1 MFDKFFSTSY
11 DQMNKIYKIID
22 YKFKTYKNKHNKT
35 FGSDFKVII
44 MSNCN
49 DIAQNICNKYKF
61 R

>member
-1 MFDKFFSTSY
+1 
-11 DQMNKIYKIID
+11 MNKIYKIID